1 MDVATTAAWIGSG
14 TNSSNLVEP
23 YDHSEAEAESL
34 TAAEDAND
42 LIGSEPPVE
51 SWENRPDDIRT
62 EYHPTSCR
70 DPKLA
75 RFEDYGRESHEEQE
89 RDSERPEQLRNAVP
103 WYPYRTR
110 LDFDLSELMMEAALN
125 QSHMSRL
132 ISIIQRA
139 QASSDQDEF
148 TIKSYSDLA
157 AIRQRAANQYVDV
170 SHKTYTNH

>member
-1 MDVATTAAWIGSG
+1 MQ
-14 TNSSNLVEP
+14 L

-62 EYHPTSCR
+62 EYHPTSHR

-75 RFEDYGRESHEEQE
+75 RFEDYGRESHEQE
-89 RDSERPEQLRNAVP
+89 RDSELPEQLRNAVP

-125 QSHMSRL
+125 QRQMSRL

-139 QASSDQDEF
+139 QASSDQDGF

-157 AIRQRAANQYVDV
+157 AIRQRASNQFVDV
-170 SHKTYTNH
+170 CHNPYINH